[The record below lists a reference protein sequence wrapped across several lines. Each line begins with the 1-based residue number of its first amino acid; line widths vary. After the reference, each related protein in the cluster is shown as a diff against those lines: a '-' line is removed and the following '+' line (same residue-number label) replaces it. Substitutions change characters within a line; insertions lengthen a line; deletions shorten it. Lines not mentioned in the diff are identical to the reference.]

1 MNTKKLLAL
10 ITVICLLVCVA
21 IPVAAAPGDR
31 VYPEYNEELM
41 GYELVCDGSTNV
53 IIVPAGEMPNIIMTA
68 GSTVSFYAMDGD
80 GNNGEYTVYFG
91 RSPMVW
97 IGSQ

>member
-41 GYELVCDGSTNV
+41 GYELVCDGSTKSGAYGTSTLALNSLEVLYRHERPDSNV
-53 IIVPAGEMPNIIMTA
+53 NAWLFSNGMMS
-68 GSTVSFYAMDGD
+68 GSLSA
-80 GNNGEYTVYFG
+80 
-91 RSPMVW
+91 
-97 IGSQ
+97 